1 MDVAWRLLFLG
12 RTMSHL
18 RCLASTGLVL
28 SACVAAPT
36 DPVDPPVQPAPVWLD
51 QADGTYQTITTVSV
65 EADAPATT
73 LRAYV
78 DAPGSTLLA
87 AAADADAPA
96 LALLEA
102 SLPPGVAALLPGYL
116 DEVLRSNGVALLTA
130 WSLAVVVQRL
140 PTSAQLEGELVLD
153 GETARHAV
161 HAISFA
167 DAGAPARRFELGLRG
182 DEVTA
187 IATAVTATPSGSGG
201 YLVLGP
207 EQHAIAYGAYAH
219 ALALE
224 ATATPPREL
233 LGMVTGCPLVALA
246 VASKC
251 ADAACALQAPLI
263 AEVCERGLDA
273 VFAATRDQLGAI
285 VLTFG
290 GASGSLR
297 DDTDDQIAERF
308 GGAWTVTSAGP
319 LGDAR
324 AWLSATRQ
332 P

>member
-1 MDVAWRLLFLG
+1 
-12 RTMSHL
+12 
-18 RCLASTGLVL
+18 
-28 SACVAAPT
+28 
-36 DPVDPPVQPAPVWLD
+36 VWLE
-51 QADGTYQTITTVSV
+51 QADGTYQTVTTVSV
-65 EADAPATT
+65 EADAPDTT

-102 SLPPGVAALLPGYL
+102 SLPPGVAAQLPGYL

-130 WSLAVVVQRL
+130 WSLAEIVQRL
-140 PTSAQLEGELVLD
+140 PPSAQIEGELVLA
-153 GETARHAV
+153 GATARHVV

-167 DAGAPARRFELGLRG
+167 DAGAPARRFELGLRS
-182 DEVTA
+182 DELTA
-187 IATAVTATPSGSGG
+187 IETTATATPSESGG
-201 YLVLGP
+201 YLALGP
-207 EQHAIAYGAYAH
+207 AQHAIAFGAYAY
-219 ALALE
+219 ALAQE
-224 ATATPPREL
+224 ATTTPPREL

-246 VASKC
+246 VAGRC
-251 ADAACALQAPLI
+251 ADGACALQAPLI

-273 VFAATRDQLGAI
+273 VFAATRDELGAI

-290 GASGSLR
+290 EASGSLR
-297 DDTDDQIAERF
+297 DDTDDHIADRF
-308 GGAWTVTSAGP
+308 GGSWTVMPAGP
-319 LGDAR
+319 LGDAQ

>member
-207 EQHAIAYGAYAH
+207 ESARHRRMAP
-219 ALALE
+219 
-224 ATATPPREL
+224 TPMRSPWRRPPRRR
-233 LGMVTGCPLVALA
+233 
-246 VASKC
+246 ASC
-251 ADAACALQAPLI
+251 SAWSPAARWSPWPSPASAPTP
-263 AEVCERGLDA
+263 R
-273 VFAATRDQLGAI
+273 
-285 VLTFG
+285 
-290 GASGSLR
+290 
-297 DDTDDQIAERF
+297 
-308 GGAWTVTSAGP
+308 
-319 LGDAR
+319 AR
-324 AWLSATRQ
+324 CRRR
-332 P
+332 